1 LPARRAVNLAKN
13 HLFNTRADSSE
24 RNKAEHL
31 DDWMVKQASDGDT
44 HAFSHIVRLYK
55 NRIAALGMS
64 FLKNITDTEDFV
76 QDVFIKIFNNLK
88 MFRGE
93 ARFSTWITRIAYNM
107 AINTVTRRKEFSS
120 LVNEELVTDSAAGPE
135 EENIMR
141 VTKEALRDAI
151 KELPE
156 LYTVCLDLYFFH
168 DFSYKEISV
177 ITDFPINTIK
187 SHIFRAKK
195 LLRDKLMERIGV

>member
-1 LPARRAVNLAKN
+1 M
-13 HLFNTRADSSE
+13 NTHGDSSE
-24 RNKAEHL
+24 QNEFEHL
-31 DDWMVKQASDGDT
+31 DDWIIKQASDGDVY
-44 HAFSHIVRLYK
+44 AFSHIIRLYK
-55 NRIAALGMS
+55 NRIVALGMS
-64 FLKNITDTEDFV
+64 FFKNITDTEDFV
-76 QDVFIKIFNNLK
+76 QDVFIKIFNNIK

-107 AINTVTRRKEFSS
+107 AINAVTRRKEFSS

-156 LYTVCLDLYFFH
+156 LHAICLDLYFFH
-168 DFSYKEISV
+168 DFSHKEIGV
-177 ITDFPINTIK
+177 ITDLPVNTIK

-195 LLRDKLMERIGV
+195 LLRDKLIDKIGV